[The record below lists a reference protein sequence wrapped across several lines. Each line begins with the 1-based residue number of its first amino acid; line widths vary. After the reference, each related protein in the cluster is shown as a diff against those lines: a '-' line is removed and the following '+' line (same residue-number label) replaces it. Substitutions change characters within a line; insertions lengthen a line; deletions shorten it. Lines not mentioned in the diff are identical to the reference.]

1 MPSKKSIFSTIKYS
15 LFCAIFALCV
25 LPLSSAD
32 FSQRLEWK
40 SDKNVFEYKV
50 EVQPSSGNLKTF
62 TTEKNYVEFSLP
74 AGKYRYRIHAY
85 DFLGR
90 EARVSDWMDFE
101 ILKASTPEIKLP
113 QKSVDLGSDSKT
125 LEMPVTISDVT
136 GATSVELVNEETGK
150 VIKGVLVGVGST
162 AIGSE
167 VARASMAQ
175 FKNVPEGSWK
185 LRVTNP
191 SGLASES
198 PAFSVVDRPRIVRAE
213 EAATKKAE
221 KERQAEEK
229 AAAKE
234 AEKVAKEEEK
244 QRQAQ
249 EKERLAREKKAEEE
263 RLAEE
268 KKAEEERL
276 AQEKKAEKERL
287 AEEKKAEEEQK
298 SAEKARKKA
307 ENLAKRIY
315 NDTKYVTVSG
325 GAGAAGILSG
335 GLADY
340 SDNRF
345 VLPAFTARIDALPI
359 HWGEKNKLGFE
370 LSAQYETFKMSDN
383 YYNTELMLIGGDL
396 SLVYRRNFSPTKR
409 WFWQMKAGGGVTFVH
424 KTVTYPK
431 DGEKRSEDGDNLFFY
446 PNISGGLSLGYI
458 PVSFLSIEAGLDL
471 SLIMIPDM
479 TSILVMP
486 YLCLGFRL

>member
-15 LFCAIFALCV
+15 LFCAIFAVCV

-40 SDKNVFEYKV
+40 ADKNVLEYKV

-62 TTEKNYVEFSLP
+62 TTEKNYVELSLP

-90 EARVSDWMDFE
+90 EARVSEWADFE

-234 AEKVAKEEEK
+234 AEKEQKAAEKERLAAEKEAERQAKEEEK
-244 QRQAQ
+244 QR
-249 EKERLAREKKAEEE
+249 
-263 RLAEE
+263 LAEE
-268 KKAEEERL
+268 KKIEEE
-276 AQEKKAEKERL
+276 K
-287 AEEKKAEEEQK
+287 K
-298 SAEKARKKA
+298 SAEKAQKKA

-315 NDTKYVTVSG
+315 NDTKHLTVAG
-325 GAGAAGILSG
+325 GAGLSG
-335 GLADY
+335 IISGELQDY
-340 SDNRF
+340 SDSRF
-345 VLPAFTARIDALPI
+345 AIPAFNARITLLPI
-359 HWGEKNKLGFE
+359 QWNERNHFGFE
-370 LSAQYETFKMSDN
+370 LSAQHERFKMSEDF
-383 YYNTELMLIGGDL
+383 YDTELMLVGGDF
-396 SLVYRRNFSPTKR
+396 SLVYRRNFTATKR
-409 WFWQMKAGGGVTFVH
+409 WFWQMKAGGGLTFVH
-424 KTVTYPK
+424 KKVEYTK
-431 DGEKRSEDGDNLFFY
+431 DGGQRSEGSDTLFFY
-446 PNISGGLSLGYI
+446 PNVAGGLSFGYI
-458 PVSFLSIEAGLDL
+458 PISFLSLEAGLDL

-479 TSILVMP
+479 TSTLFMP
-486 YLCLGFRL
+486 YISLGFRL

>member
-15 LFCAIFALCV
+15 LLCAIFAVCV
-25 LPLSSAD
+25 LPLSAKD

-50 EVQPSSGNLKTF
+50 DVQPASGAVKTF
-62 TTEKNYVEFSLP
+62 TTEKNFVELSLP

-113 QKSVDLGSDSKT
+113 QKSLDLGKDSKT

-136 GATSVELVNEETGK
+136 GASSVELVNEENGK
-150 VIKGVLVGVGST
+150 VIKGTLLDVDNT

-167 VARASMAQ
+167 ISQVSRAQ

-198 PAFSVVDRPRIVRAE
+198 SAFTVVDRSRL
-213 EAATKKAE
+213 T
-221 KERQAEEK
+221 Q

-268 KKAEEERL
+268 KKAEKERL
-276 AQEKKAEKERL
+276 SQEKKAEEERL

-383 YYNTELMLIGGDL
+383 YYNIELMLIGGDL

-458 PVSFLSIEAGLDL
+458 PVSFLSIEAGLDF

-479 TSILVMP
+479 TSTLVMP

>member
-1 MPSKKSIFSTIKYS
+1 MPSKKGIFSTIKYS
-15 LFCAIFALCV
+15 LLCAIFAVLV
-25 LPLSSAD
+25 LPLSAKD

-40 SDKNVFEYKV
+40 ADKNVFEYKV
-50 EVQPSSGNLKTF
+50 DVQPASGAVKTF
-62 TTEKNYVEFSLP
+62 TTEKNFVELSLP

-113 QKSVDLGSDSKT
+113 QKSLDLGKDSKT

-136 GATSVELVNEETGK
+136 GASSVELVNEENGK
-150 VIKGVLVGVGST
+150 VIKGTLLDVDNT

-167 VARASMAQ
+167 ISQVSRPQ
-175 FKNVPEGSWK
+175 LKNVPEGSWK

-198 PAFSVVDRPRIVRAE
+198 SAFTVVDRSRLM
-213 EAATKKAE
+213 
-221 KERQAEEK
+221 Q

-268 KKAEEERL
+268 KKAEKERL
-276 AQEKKAEKERL
+276 AQEKKAEEERL

-315 NDTKYVTVSG
+315 NDSKYVTVSG

-340 SDNRF
+340 SDSRF

-446 PNISGGLSLGYI
+446 PNINGGLSLGYI

-479 TSILVMP
+479 TSTLVMP

>member
-1 MPSKKSIFSTIKYS
+1 MPSKKDIFSTIKYS
-15 LFCAIFALCV
+15 LLCAIFAVCV
-25 LPLSSAD
+25 LPLSAKD

-50 EVQPSSGNLKTF
+50 DVQPASGAVKTF
-62 TTEKNYVEFSLP
+62 TTEKNFVELSLP

-113 QKSVDLGSDSKT
+113 QKSLDLGKDSKT

-136 GATSVELVNEETGK
+136 GASSVELVNEENGK
-150 VIKGVLVGVGST
+150 VIKGTLLDVDNT

-167 VARASMAQ
+167 ISQVSRAQ

-191 SGLASES
+191 SRLASES
-198 PAFSVVDRPRIVRAE
+198 SAFTVVDRSRL
-213 EAATKKAE
+213 T
-221 KERQAEEK
+221 Q

-249 EKERLAREKKAEEE
+249 EKQRQAQEKQRQAQEKERLAQEKKAEEE
-263 RLAEE
+263 RLAE
-268 KKAEEERL
+268 
-276 AQEKKAEKERL
+276 EKKAEKERL

-383 YYNTELMLIGGDL
+383 YYNIELMLIGGDL

-409 WFWQMKAGGGVTFVH
+409 WFWQMKAGGGVSFVH
-424 KTVTYPK
+424 KTVSYTE

-458 PVSFLSIEAGLDL
+458 PVSFLSIEAGLDF

-479 TSILVMP
+479 TSTLVMP

>member
-1 MPSKKSIFSTIKYS
+1 MPSKKGIFSTIKYS
-15 LFCAIFALCV
+15 LLCAIFAVLV
-25 LPLSSAD
+25 LPLSAKD

-40 SDKNVFEYKV
+40 ADKNVFEYKV
-50 EVQPSSGNLKTF
+50 DVQPASGAVKTF
-62 TTEKNYVEFSLP
+62 TTEKNFVELSLP

-113 QKSVDLGSDSKT
+113 QKSLDLGKDSKT

-136 GATSVELVNEETGK
+136 GASSVELVNEENGK
-150 VIKGVLVGVGST
+150 VIKGTLLDVDNT

-167 VARASMAQ
+167 ISQASRAQ

-198 PAFSVVDRPRIVRAE
+198 SAFTVVDRSRLM
-213 EAATKKAE
+213 
-221 KERQAEEK
+221 Q

-249 EKERLAREKKAEEE
+249 EKERLAR
-263 RLAEE
+263 E

-409 WFWQMKAGGGVTFVH
+409 WFWQMKAGGGVSFVH
-424 KTVTYPK
+424 KTVSYTE

-479 TSILVMP
+479 TSTLVMP

>member
-1 MPSKKSIFSTIKYS
+1 MPSKKDIFSTIKYS
-15 LFCAIFALCV
+15 LLCAIFAVCV
-25 LPLSSAD
+25 LPLSAKD

-50 EVQPSSGNLKTF
+50 DVQPASGAVKTF
-62 TTEKNYVEFSLP
+62 TTEKNFVELSLP

-113 QKSVDLGSDSKT
+113 QKSLDLGKDSKT

-136 GATSVELVNEETGK
+136 GASSVELVNEENGK
-150 VIKGVLVGVGST
+150 VIKGTLLDVDNT

-167 VARASMAQ
+167 ISQVSRAQ

-191 SGLASES
+191 SRLASES
-198 PAFSVVDRPRIVRAE
+198 SAFTVVDRSRL
-213 EAATKKAE
+213 T
-221 KERQAEEK
+221 Q

-249 EKERLAREKKAEEE
+249 EKQRQAQEKERLAQEKKAEEE
-263 RLAEE
+263 RLAE
-268 KKAEEERL
+268 
-276 AQEKKAEKERL
+276 EKKAEKERL

-383 YYNTELMLIGGDL
+383 YYNIELMLIGGDL

-458 PVSFLSIEAGLDL
+458 PVSFLSIEAGLDF

-479 TSILVMP
+479 TSTLVMP

>member
-1 MPSKKSIFSTIKYS
+1 MPSKKDIFSTIKYS
-15 LFCAIFALCV
+15 LLCAIFAVGV
-25 LPLSSAD
+25 LPWSAKD

-50 EVQPSSGNLKTF
+50 DVQPASGAVKTF
-62 TTEKNYVEFSLP
+62 TTEKNFVELSLP

-113 QKSVDLGSDSKT
+113 QKSLDLGKDSKT

-136 GATSVELVNEETGK
+136 GASSVELVNEENGK
-150 VIKGVLVGVGST
+150 VIKGTLLDVDNT

-167 VARASMAQ
+167 ISQVSRAQ

-198 PAFSVVDRPRIVRAE
+198 SAFTVVDRSRLM
-213 EAATKKAE
+213 
-221 KERQAEEK
+221 Q

-249 EKERLAREKKAEEE
+249 EKQRQAQEK
-263 RLAEE
+263 
-268 KKAEEERL
+268 ERL
-276 AQEKKAEKERL
+276 AQEKKAEEERL

-383 YYNTELMLIGGDL
+383 YYNIELMLIGGDL

-479 TSILVMP
+479 TSTLVMP

>member
-1 MPSKKSIFSTIKYS
+1 MPSKKGIFSTIKYS
-15 LFCAIFALCV
+15 LLCAIFAVLV
-25 LPLSSAD
+25 LPLSAKD

-50 EVQPSSGNLKTF
+50 DVQPASGAVKTF
-62 TTEKNYVEFSLP
+62 TTEKNFVELSLP

-113 QKSVDLGSDSKT
+113 QKSLDLGKDSKT

-136 GATSVELVNEETGK
+136 GASSVELVNEENGK
-150 VIKGVLVGVGST
+150 VIKGTLLDVDNT

-167 VARASMAQ
+167 ISQASRAQ

-198 PAFSVVDRPRIVRAE
+198 PAFTVVDRARL
-213 EAATKKAE
+213 T
-221 KERQAEEK
+221 Q

-263 RLAEE
+263 RLAQE
-268 KKAEEERL
+268 KKAEE
-276 AQEKKAEKERL
+276 ERL

-424 KTVTYPK
+424 KTVSYTE

-479 TSILVMP
+479 TSTLVMP

>member
-1 MPSKKSIFSTIKYS
+1 MPSKKGIFSTIKYS
-15 LFCAIFALCV
+15 LLCAIFAVLV
-25 LPLSSAD
+25 LPLSAKD

-40 SDKNVFEYKV
+40 ADKNVFEYKV
-50 EVQPSSGNLKTF
+50 DVQPASGAVKTF
-62 TTEKNYVEFSLP
+62 TTEKNFVELSLP

-113 QKSVDLGSDSKT
+113 QKSLDLGKDSKT

-136 GATSVELVNEETGK
+136 GASSVELVNEENGK
-150 VIKGVLVGVGST
+150 VIKGTLLDVDNT

-167 VARASMAQ
+167 ISQASRAQ

-198 PAFSVVDRPRIVRAE
+198 SAFTVVDRSRL
-213 EAATKKAE
+213 T
-221 KERQAEEK
+221 Q

-249 EKERLAREKKAEEE
+249 EKERLAQ
-263 RLAEE
+263 E

-276 AQEKKAEKERL
+276 AQEKKAEEERL

-424 KTVTYPK
+424 KTVSYTE

-479 TSILVMP
+479 TSTLVMP

>member
-1 MPSKKSIFSTIKYS
+1 MPSKKGIFSTIKYS
-15 LFCAIFALCV
+15 LLCAIFAVLL
-25 LPLSSAD
+25 LPLSAKD

-50 EVQPSSGNLKTF
+50 DVQPASGAVKTF
-62 TTEKNYVEFSLP
+62 TTEKNFVELSLP

-113 QKSVDLGSDSKT
+113 QKSLDLGKDSKT

-136 GATSVELVNEETGK
+136 GASSVELVNEENGK
-150 VIKGVLVGVGST
+150 VIKGTLLDVDNT

-167 VARASMAQ
+167 ISQASRAQ

-198 PAFSVVDRPRIVRAE
+198 SAFTVVDRSRL
-213 EAATKKAE
+213 T
-221 KERQAEEK
+221 Q

-249 EKERLAREKKAEEE
+249 EKERLAQ
-263 RLAEE
+263 E

-276 AQEKKAEKERL
+276 AQEKKAEEERL

-409 WFWQMKAGGGVTFVH
+409 WFWQMKAGGGVSFVH
-424 KTVTYPK
+424 KTVSYTE

-479 TSILVMP
+479 TSTLVMP

>member
-1 MPSKKSIFSTIKYS
+1 MPSKKGIFSTIKYS
-15 LFCAIFALCV
+15 LLCAIFSVLV
-25 LPLSSAD
+25 LPLSAKV

-50 EVQPSSGNLKTF
+50 DVQPASGAVKTF
-62 TTEKNYVEFSLP
+62 TTEKNFVELSLP

-113 QKSVDLGSDSKT
+113 QKSLDLGKDSKT

-136 GATSVELVNEETGK
+136 GASSVELVNEENGK
-150 VIKGVLVGVGST
+150 VIKGTLLDVDNT

-167 VARASMAQ
+167 ISQVSRAQ

-198 PAFSVVDRPRIVRAE
+198 SAFTVVDRSRLM
-213 EAATKKAE
+213 
-221 KERQAEEK
+221 Q

-249 EKERLAREKKAEEE
+249 EKERLARKKKAEEE

-268 KKAEEERL
+268 KKAEKERL
-276 AQEKKAEKERL
+276 SQEKKAEEERL

-479 TSILVMP
+479 TSTLVMP